1 MVLVLPLDLTLL
13 QQVVLLLKLPFLQV
27 QLLLLLHP
35 LTQIELL
42 KQKVP
47 FLKELNKPQRYIF
60 AMKSADAY

>member
-13 QQVVLLLKLPFLQV
+13 QQVVLLLKLLFPQI
-27 QLLLLLHP
+27 QRLLLPHP

-42 KQKVP
+42 QQKVP